1 MSIEIRGLSK
11 RYGSLEALSAVDLI
25 VKSGEFVTLLGP
37 SGSGKTTLLNLI
49 AGTDEPSG
57 GSITINGRDVT
68 KLPTSRR
75 GLGMVFQNYALMPH
89 MSVFENIAFPLRVR
103 KKPEHEIQRK
113 VDEILALIQLPDI
126 RSRKPKQLSGGQQ
139 QRVALARALVY
150 DPSVV
155 LMDEPLG
162 ALDKKLREQMQL
174 ELKRLHRQL
183 KVTVVFVTH
192 DQEEALTMSDQIVLL
207 NQGRI
212 VQQGTADEL
221 YFKPKSLFAAQFLGD
236 SNVMVGTVSDTGH
249 AAVRCALDGIKIAFD
264 DGGRGLSDG
273 TPVTLMVRPE
283 NLTVVNEGRQK
294 YDNVLQGPIQQ
305 TIVAGGLIKHF
316 VDVGNP
322 RAPLLLAAT
331 ELNRTDRVVRQIGDT
346 VKVGWKSSDCHA
358 FPRNS

>member
-1 MSIEIRGLSK
+1 MSIEIRGLTK
-11 RYGSLEALSAVDLI
+11 RYGSLQALSAVDLS

-57 GSITINGRDVT
+57 GSIMINGSDVT
-68 KLPTSRR
+68 RLPTSKR

-89 MSVFENIAFPLRVR
+89 MSVYENIAFPLRVR

-183 KVTVVFVTH
+183 GLTVVFVTH

-207 NQGRI
+207 NHGRI

-236 SNVMVGTVSDTGH
+236 SNVMAGTVSGIGH
-249 AAVRCALDGIKIAFD
+249 AAVGYALDGAKIAFD
-264 DGGRGLSDG
+264 DAGRGLSDG

-283 NLTVVNEGRQK
+283 NLAVVDEGREK
-294 YDNVLQGPIQQ
+294 YDNVLQGPIHQ
-305 TIVAGGLIKHF
+305 TIVAGGVIKHF
-316 VDVGNP
+316 VDVGNA
-322 RAPLLLAAT
+322 RGSLLLAAT
-331 ELNRTDRVVRQIGDT
+331 ELNRTDRVARQIGDT
-346 VKVGWKSSDCHA
+346 VEVGWKSSDCHA
-358 FPRNS
+358 FPRNN